1 MGPWKEHRPGC
12 GSVEHWEGWETQ
24 QPASY
29 SRAWCKN
36 CQSNCLPQL
45 CKSQKGCWKF
55 TAFVKKK
62 KKKKKKNCLEIWSK
76 EEVGNQKQHGIYVTC
91 QSSSRTLRL
100 YLSLQLLDLLRFSCL
115 CQLCQEIDG
124 NRKKKHKTWEL
135 IIKSFFI
142 LFLKSSSHWSEWNG
156 IFSYLYK

>member
-1 MGPWKEHRPGC
+1 MGLEK
-12 GSVEHWEGWETQ
+12 SIDQVVE
-24 QPASY
+24 
-29 SRAWCKN
+29 AWNIEKAEKLN
-36 CQSNCLPQL
+36 NQL
-45 CKSQKGCWKF
+45 ATLELGVKIAKAIACHNFVKAKKDAENSQLLW
-55 TAFVKKK
+55 KKK
-62 KKKKKKNCLEIWSK
+62 KTCLEIWRK

-91 QSSSRTLRL
+91 QSSSTTLRL
-100 YLSLQLLDLLRFSCL
+100 YLSLQLLDLLRRFSCL

-124 NRKKKHKTWEL
+124 NITKKHKTWEL